1 MYFIKR
7 VHFLI
12 ETFLDFLLNNSRLR
26 VVLMEVFFGEFE
38 KQANLLKMII
48 KICKNY
54 LSQNSLFFNL
64 KATIFFK
71 LQFYKNKYFSERITR
86 TPSRF

>member
-64 KATIFFK
+64 KVTIFFK